1 MPIRSPVA
9 WKVTAFMGL
18 QSLGFYVI
26 IGWLPSLL
34 ESHRIS
40 AHAAGWELLAYQL
53 AALVASVSL
62 PVVIDRRADHRVMSS
77 AAAVCAGIS
86 YGGLA
91 AFPGVSLLWTLAAG
105 ASAGATLV
113 LALSFMGLRVGAPE
127 QAAAL
132 SAMAQFFG
140 YLIAAAG
147 PFLFGVLHDASG
159 SWVPSLLMLVA
170 STVALFAV
178 GLGAGH
184 PRAQAE

>member
-1 MPIRSPVA
+1 
-9 WKVTAFMGL
+9 
-18 QSLGFYVI
+18 
-26 IGWLPSLL
+26 
-34 ESHRIS
+34 
-40 AHAAGWELLAYQL
+40 
-53 AALVASVSL
+53 
-62 PVVIDRRADHRVMSS
+62 
-77 AAAVCAGIS
+77 
-86 YGGLA
+86 
-91 AFPGVSLLWTLAAG
+91 
-105 ASAGATLV
+105 
-113 LALSFMGLRVGAPE
+113 MGLRVGAPE